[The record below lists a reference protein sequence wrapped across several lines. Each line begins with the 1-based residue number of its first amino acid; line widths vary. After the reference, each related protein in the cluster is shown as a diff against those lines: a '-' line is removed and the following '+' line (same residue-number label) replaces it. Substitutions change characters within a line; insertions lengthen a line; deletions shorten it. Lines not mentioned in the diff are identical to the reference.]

1 MGQSMLLGGARV
13 SQLRVR
19 GGACATPSAFMMPH
33 NATCYP
39 PFSSAASDGRP
50 FGLGDHLF
58 SADGDATAVGAMS
71 QVSRRTSRATRE
83 RAARDV

>member
-1 MGQSMLLGGARV
+1 MLLGGARV

-19 GGACATPSAFMMPH
+19 GGACATPSAFAMPH

-58 SADGDATAVGAMS
+58 SADGDAAAVGADEPGS
-71 QVSRRTSRATRE
+71 TSHITRDAGTRRA
-83 RAARDV
+83 